1 MLKWLFGGKEESNKA
16 QDSCALTSLYE
27 GDRGID
33 QLHENDAVI
42 RLWLS
47 EPLHNALDQTVDELK
62 GSSSKY
68 LREFLVV
75 YLYGAHELLK
85 MKAFKTG
92 LNYEPPPK
100 PREEQGIMF
109 SRASMSEVIPGLG
122 KNLVPCKLRLP
133 SKMKDDLQ
141 HLADQRGIPLGR
153 FVREIMVQHFLGHT
167 IWPDHF
173 DPVPEEQKIAD
184 AWVVGLI
191 ESTSIPS
198 EAVNTKIDTPVKE
211 FSW

>member
-1 MLKWLFGGKEESNKA
+1 MLKWLFGGKKENNKT
-16 QDSCALTSLYE
+16 QDDSALTSLYK
-27 GDRGID
+27 GDRGIS

-47 EPLHNALDQTVDELK
+47 EPLHNAMDQTVDELK

-75 YLYGAHELLK
+75 YLYGVHELLK
-85 MKAFKTG
+85 MRAFNTG
-92 LNYEPPPK
+92 INYEPPPK

-109 SRASMSEVIPGLG
+109 SKASMSEVIPGLG

-153 FVREIMVQHFLGHT
+153 FVREILVQHFLGHT
-167 IWPDHF
+167 IWPDRF
-173 DPVPEEQKIAD
+173 NIVPNEQTIAD
-184 AWVVGLI
+184 NWEDGLI
-191 ESTSIPS
+191 ESIRIRGDDINN
-198 EAVNTKIDTPVKE
+198 EIDTPVKD